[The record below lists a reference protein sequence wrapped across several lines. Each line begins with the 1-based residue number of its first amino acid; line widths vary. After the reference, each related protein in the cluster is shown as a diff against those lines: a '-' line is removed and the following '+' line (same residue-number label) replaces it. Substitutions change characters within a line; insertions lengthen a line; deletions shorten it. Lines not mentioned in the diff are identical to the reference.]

1 MKYFYKNT
9 NSFRNKLLMN
19 NINEAAIRLTNKMLE
34 INFKKLNISQY
45 NANYL
50 MNKFKNPTS
59 SIQMNCYLLYLCLDD
74 NNISKEKFSIID
86 YGGGSGVFSLLA
98 KEYGINKV
106 IYNDIYDVSCDDIKI
121 LSKALNLNIDE
132 NICGDITDL
141 IMSLK
146 NKNLFVNALSSYD
159 VIEHIYDIEHFM
171 RNLKNIP
178 NNNLRVV
185 LGSGANERN
194 PIIKRQLQ
202 KKHHLFEYTTRLST
216 YGHKKR
222 DSLKSFLKIRE
233 EIISEAYPH
242 LDNNTVKMLASKTRG
257 LIKKDIINSVNEF
270 IKDGKMAYSPNHP
283 TNSCDPL
290 TGNWNEQL
298 MNPDWLKDI
307 LNSEGFKAK
316 VLPGFWG
323 KATQRFKT
331 IIKRLINIII
341 AFSGRY
347 NLLASPYYVIYANKK
362 N

>member
-1 MKYFYKNT
+1 
-9 NSFRNKLLMN
+9 
-19 NINEAAIRLTNKMLE
+19 
-34 INFKKLNISQY
+34 
-45 NANYL
+45 
-50 MNKFKNPTS
+50 
-59 SIQMNCYLLYLCLDD
+59 
-74 NNISKEKFSIID
+74 
-86 YGGGSGVFSLLA
+86 
-98 KEYGINKV
+98 
-106 IYNDIYDVSCDDIKI
+106 
-121 LSKALNLNIDE
+121 
-132 NICGDITDL
+132 
-141 IMSLK
+141 
-146 NKNLFVNALSSYD
+146 
-159 VIEHIYDIEHFM
+159 
-171 RNLKNIP
+171 
-178 NNNLRVV
+178 
-185 LGSGANERN
+185 
-194 PIIKRQLQ
+194 
-202 KKHHLFEYTTRLST
+202 
-216 YGHKKR
+216 
-222 DSLKSFLKIRE
+222 
-233 EIISEAYPH
+233 
-242 LDNNTVKMLASKTRG
+242 MLASKTRG